1 MKQYDYTL
9 KDTPFNSSFAYLERM
24 ERRWE
29 DADQAKIGGDTM
41 TYFRVLETIYRNAHP
56 FFTGEMEVETPIIK
70 DKVVNGYR
78 TEKKTEVVVCEE
90 MTTKIEK
97 LLETQHSQRDLRAA
111 GVWVGENQC
120 DKFRMIL
127 VKLLFK
133 YKITYAKK
141 EKIDLVEE
149 VEDDY

>member
-1 MKQYDYTL
+1 MKQYDYSL
-9 KDTPFNSSFAYLERM
+9 KDTPFNSSFAFLERM

-29 DADQAKIGGDTM
+29 DADQAKVAGDTM
-41 TYFRVLETIYRNAHP
+41 SYFRVLETIYRNAHP
-56 FFTGEMEVETPIIK
+56 FFNYKEEAECEHDIK
-70 DKVVNGYR
+70 
-78 TEKKTEVVVCEE
+78 
-90 MTTKIEK
+90 KIEK

-120 DKFRMIL
+120 DRFRMRL
-127 VKLLFK
+127 VGLLFK